1 MRIEASEPEATEE
14 RRVTDTDA
22 SDAGSSDE
30 EGDPADPGPLS
41 ARVAPCTVW
50 FGPKGSASFERE
62 MLRYLGSHNGVA
74 VLQWPRDSERS
85 ARCNALG
92 IPTLCLV
99 TNSTEPVRP
108 PQGLQEWLP
117 SNATDQA
124 IHDCLGRLSEHGSS
138 RRAASALALD
148 SEGLHLGDG
157 EVHLDGAAR
166 ELAAVLI
173 ASFEQAVDDD
183 SLSCVSGANAA
194 SRQSLVSELLHLDRE
209 VNQLG
214 LEVVPLKEHA
224 HLMRRC
230 GR

>member
-1 MRIEASEPEATEE
+1 MGSEASEPEAIEE
-14 RRVTDTDA
+14 RGAPDTEAD
-22 SDAGSSDE
+22 SSDD
-30 EGDPADPGPLS
+30 EGDPADPGLLS
-41 ARVAPCTVW
+41 TGIPPCTVW

-99 TNSTEPVRP
+99 ADPTEPISP

-117 SNATDQA
+117 SNATDRA
-124 IHDCLGRLSEHGSS
+124 IHDCLRRLSEQGAS

-148 SEGLHLGDG
+148 SEGLHLGEG
-157 EVHLDGAAR
+157 EVHLGPAAR

-173 ASFEQAVDDD
+173 ASFEQAVDDE
-183 SLSCVSGANAA
+183 SLSCASGSIAET
-194 SRQSLVSELLHLDRE
+194 RRSLVSELLHLDRE